1 MPTAEHP
8 ERVAQIG
15 EGRVFYTNPRF
26 EVEAIRQAEGKNAAI
41 QAGLE
46 YASVKTA
53 AELMGLS
60 VAAVRKALGERRIYA
75 SFDMIP
81 AQTDKPVCFLKLADI
96 ANCWGEAR
104 RRPAGDTARQRLH
117 ARPSRR
123 LLLDPARSATS
134 GLTWPTTGAGNG
146 PLTIV
151 TFWRRTMVSRIIDRT
166 SRRLR

>member
-96 ANCWGEAR
+96 ANCWGEPDA
-104 RRPAGDTARQRLH
+104 DRLATLRDNGYTLGLRGACYLILR
-117 ARPSRR
+117 ARPHQ
-123 LLLDPARSATS
+123 
-134 GLTWPTTGAGNG
+134 G
-146 PLTIV
+146 
-151 TFWRRTMVSRIIDRT
+151 
-166 SRRLR
+166 